1 LNLIVVT
8 SDEVH
13 SNGNLSTS
21 TQTCDEDWI
30 VFLKKKYAGIEIKC
44 SETIQCRMCSR
55 VSVQAISIYDEC
67 NLPLKL
73 ENLINGLL
81 PIQVKQL

>member
-1 LNLIVVT
+1 MA

-30 VFLKKKYAGIEIKC
+30 VFLKKKYPGIEIK
-44 SETIQCRMCSR
+44 SGEKIQCRMCFR
-55 VSVQAISIYDEC
+55 VSVQAINIYDEC

-73 ENLINGLL
+73 ENLINSLL